1 METPQQQPAFAYTPP
16 AKSSGGGK
24 TLFIVA
30 AVAVV
35 AFIVYR
41 KLKK

>member
-1 METPQQQPAFAYTPP
+1 METPQPEPARVATPP
-16 AKSSGGGK
+16 AKSGGGK

-35 AFIVYR
+35 AFIVYK
-41 KLKK
+41 KLSK

>member
-1 METPQQQPAFAYTPP
+1 MDAASQTPTPATT

-24 TLFIVA
+24 TLFIFA

-35 AFIVYR
+35 AFVVYR
-41 KLKK
+41 KLAK